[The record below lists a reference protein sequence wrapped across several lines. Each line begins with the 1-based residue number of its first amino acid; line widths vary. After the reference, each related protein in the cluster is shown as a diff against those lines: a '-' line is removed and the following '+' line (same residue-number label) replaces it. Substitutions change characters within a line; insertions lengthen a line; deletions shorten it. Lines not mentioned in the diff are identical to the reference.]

1 MRLKST
7 IKQNNNKINN
17 NNKIDVITISC
28 SVKTRPILDWFQDS
42 SKEASG
48 ICLKKFLTAA
58 CCPKRDF
65 YTPPPPKKR

>member
-28 SVKTRPILDWFQDS
+28 SVKTRTILDWFQDS
-42 SKEASG
+42 SKAGSG

-65 YTPPPPKKR
+65 YTPPPKKR